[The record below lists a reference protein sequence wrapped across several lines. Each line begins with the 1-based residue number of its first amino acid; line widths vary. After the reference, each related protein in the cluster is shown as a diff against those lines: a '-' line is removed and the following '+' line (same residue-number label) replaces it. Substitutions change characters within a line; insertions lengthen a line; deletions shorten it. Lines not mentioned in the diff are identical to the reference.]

1 MVETDEEL
9 REREQMESAEKN
21 TLDTIARAQ
30 ANQMSSI
37 GKSLAENS
45 PGLVDKL
52 VNPKILGNSPY
63 HGVMPSLNFGNFS
76 EDATGVISDLQAEIL
91 FLLMD
96 CATNGWLEDWL
107 AMKHGAA
114 WTVSVEE
121 SKGRGPERLSRLF
134 FGQEIGVTLKKEKP
148 KSNMEKGI

>member
-1 MVETDEEL
+1 MAESEEEL
-9 REREQMESAEKN
+9 RERDQMDSAEKN

-37 GKSLAENS
+37 GKSLAENA

-52 VNPKILGNSPY
+52 VNPKILSNSPY
-63 HGVMPSLNFGNFS
+63 HGIMPSLNFGNFS
-76 EDATGVISDLQAEIL
+76 DDPSGIISDLQAEIL

-96 CATNGWLEDWL
+96 CANNGWLEDWL
-107 AMKHGAA
+107 AMKHAAA

-121 SKGRGPERLSRLF
+121 SKGRGNERLSRMF

-148 KSNMEKGI
+148 KSAMENKG